1 MTIWMSFQHHN
12 LVLGWLFE
20 PQLFD
25 GDALHSLG
33 SFEPGQLQVQFL
45 VIIQQPA
52 VQPVDF

>member
-12 LVLGWLFE
+12 LILGWLFE

-45 VIIQQPA
+45 VIIQQP
-52 VQPVDF
+52 VVLPVDF